1 MIKKTS
7 LRISAL
13 GLALLLLFAAAFT
26 VVAASAGVVD
36 DSAGV
41 FSAAQRDELKSR
53 FDRTADKTGWQMIVY
68 TSTRGIGSNLNDY
81 YNANYYD
88 THNYDENAVV
98 LVYDIGSNKG
108 TVITHG
114 DAMKYISDQ
123 RMSSLGQMLRRYLDE
138 QNYYQGAI
146 AFADTIDQYYSAGIP
161 EYDTFNN
168 ISYEE
173 KSNKFLYSLKH
184 YWWLYT
190 LLGAAAGLIFF
201 FVNKSRYKNMGKSGT
216 YDLAANSSVDLK
228 EQQDDFVTQHT
239 TVRTIERSSGSSGG
253 SSDGGGSTHGGGDF

>member
-13 GLALLLLFAAAFT
+13 SLALLLLFAAAFT
-26 VVAASAGVVD
+26 VFAVSASVVD
-36 DSAGV
+36 DSANV
-41 FSAAQRDELKSR
+41 FTAEQRSELQSR
-53 FDRTADKTGWQMIVY
+53 LDRTADKTGWQMIVY
-68 TSTRGIGSNLNDY
+68 TSDKGIASDLNSY

-88 THNYDENAVV
+88 THNYDANAVV
-98 LVYDIGSNKG
+98 LVYDVGSNKG

-114 DAMKYISDQ
+114 DAMNYISDQ
-123 RMSSLGQMLRRYLDE
+123 RMSSLGQMLRLYLDE

-146 AFADTIDQYYSAGIP
+146 AFADKIDQYYSEGIP
-161 EYDTFNN
+161 EDDTFDN

-173 KSNKFLYSLKH
+173 KSNKFLYSLTH
-184 YWWLYT
+184 YGWICG
-190 LLGAAAGLIFF
+190 LLGVAAALIFF

-239 TVRTIERSSGSSGG
+239 TVRTIERDSSSSGG
-253 SSDGGGSTHGGGDF
+253 SSGGGSTHGGGDF

>member
-81 YNANYYD
+81 Y
-88 THNYDENAVV
+88 
-98 LVYDIGSNKG
+98 KG
-108 TVITHG
+108 HF
-114 DAMKYISDQ
+114 Q
-123 RMSSLGQMLRRYLDE
+123 
-138 QNYYQGAI
+138 
-146 AFADTIDQYYSAGIP
+146 
-161 EYDTFNN
+161 
-168 ISYEE
+168 
-173 KSNKFLYSLKH
+173 
-184 YWWLYT
+184 
-190 LLGAAAGLIFF
+190 
-201 FVNKSRYKNMGKSGT
+201 
-216 YDLAANSSVDLK
+216 
-228 EQQDDFVTQHT
+228 
-239 TVRTIERSSGSSGG
+239 
-253 SSDGGGSTHGGGDF
+253 